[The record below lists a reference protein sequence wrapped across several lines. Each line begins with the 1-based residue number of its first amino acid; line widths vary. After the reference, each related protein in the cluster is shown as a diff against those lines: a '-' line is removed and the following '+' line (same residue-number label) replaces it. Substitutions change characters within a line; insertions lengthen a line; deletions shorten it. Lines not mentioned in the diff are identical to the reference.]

1 MAGEFA
7 SVMLESNVGD
17 LIVEH
22 RVVGDTGESQSNC
35 QSDAS
40 KEWYFASGTTRDQ
53 AREIIS
59 VFNPF
64 ADSAVVDMTFV
75 ADGRIRRP
83 DSFSGLVIPPMT
95 LLPIDITGAVTLSD
109 VVSAE
114 VRARTGRVVAER
126 LLIFGD
132 AFTPNGLSV
141 EAGSPSLAPIWVFP
155 GGVDSSLSSSI
166 QVFNPSET
174 EQVSV
179 DIEIYSDFKA
189 SSFIEPVSIEVSP
202 EITETV
208 VLGGEGAL
216 NISRSAYD
224 LTSRI
229 PSGSPHWIVVRVI
242 SGPSIVS
249 ERFVFSDGSFPQM
262 TASGF
267 GVDVMA
273 VSHNFIS
280 PKGDELVAISHT
292 SDDRLAQLKLLA
304 YSDGELYESLPFE
317 ISAVSRKVINLEQFG
332 IPPASVIEL
341 ISSDHVMI

>member
-1 MAGEFA
+1 MDSDLVSIWYCISGTVGGAGVADHEVILGNKSDKIAEVALTVTPVLAPQRSSSGDDQDRKKVAPEVVQIERIQTSIEVPPRSVQTLVVADLPQVAGEFA

-155 GGVDSSLSSSI
+155 
-166 QVFNPSET
+166 
-174 EQVSV
+174 
-179 DIEIYSDFKA
+179 
-189 SSFIEPVSIEVSP
+189 
-202 EITETV
+202 
-208 VLGGEGAL
+208 
-216 NISRSAYD
+216 
-224 LTSRI
+224 
-229 PSGSPHWIVVRVI
+229 
-242 SGPSIVS
+242 
-249 ERFVFSDGSFPQM
+249 
-262 TASGF
+262 
-267 GVDVMA
+267 
-273 VSHNFIS
+273 
-280 PKGDELVAISHT
+280 
-292 SDDRLAQLKLLA
+292 
-304 YSDGELYESLPFE
+304 
-317 ISAVSRKVINLEQFG
+317 
-332 IPPASVIEL
+332 
-341 ISSDHVMI
+341 